1 MDKNLLLAVVLSV
14 AVYAAW
20 FGLVDKP
27 KPAPAKTEISQT
39 AKPSSGGGG
48 TAAPAPA
55 ASAAPAAA
63 KTSEAAAKELLAQA
77 DKFEFEG
84 QTWRIHPRG
93 AALVSAE
100 YQGPLGN
107 VELVHDPKPG
117 IFATFPELLFKRDVR
132 SSLPVYEAQLDGL
145 RLIKEFLP
153 GTQKELP
160 RLRLRLINPGKR
172 TLPAPAWTLHLGPGL
187 GTVPSE
193 KKENESVWRALALLP
208 AEGGGHKGK
217 LEIFS
222 KPAERT
228 APYRWVG
235 IDNRYF
241 LAAVLPPSEGLDK
254 VTAELPPH
262 VSLRLKSSEI
272 PPGGEHVHEFPFYLG
287 AKANNKLTAYGSGL
301 ERAID
306 FGFFA
311 QLGRWTVQALG
322 KLHTWTGNWGW
333 SIVLLTLIL
342 QVILFPLTYKS
353 LKAAAAMKKVQPELA
368 RLQQKWGKDPA
379 KLNAEMMELYKKSG
393 ANPLGGCLPMLLQMP
408 IFIALFNALR
418 NSWELHG
425 AAWIFW
431 ITDLSSKDPYYVLP
445 IIMGALMVLQQKMQP
460 AATADP
466 MQAKMMMW
474 MPVIFTF
481 MFLNFSSGLVLYWT
495 INSVVSSVLQVALK
509 GHFEKA
515 A

>member
-1 MDKNLLLAVVLSV
+1 MDKNLLLAVALSV
-14 AVYAAW
+14 GVYAVW
-20 FGLVDKP
+20 FGLIDKP
-27 KPAPAKTEISQT
+27 LPAAPKPEAAQSAKPAAVPEPA
-39 AKPSSGGGG
+39 
-48 TAAPAPA
+48 
-55 ASAAPAAA
+55 AAA
-63 KTSEAAAKELLAQA
+63 KTPETAAKELVAQA
-77 DKFEFEG
+77 EKFQFEG
-84 QTWRIHPRG
+84 QAWRVHPKG
-93 AALVSAE
+93 AGIVSAE

-107 VELVHDPKPG
+107 VELVHDPRPG
-117 IFATFPELLFKRDVR
+117 LFATFPDAIFKRDR
-132 SSLPVYEAQLDGL
+132 SASHPVFIADAAPGL
-145 RLIKEFLP
+145 RVIKEFVP
-153 GTQKELP
+153 GTEKELP
-160 RLRLRLINPGKR
+160 RLRVRLANSGQN
-172 TLPAPAWTLHLGPGL
+172 AAAAAAWSLHIGPGL
-187 GTVPSE
+187 ETVPSE
-193 KKENESVWRALALLP
+193 KQENADVWRALGLLP

-217 LEIFS
+217 LEVFS

-228 APYRWVG
+228 ASYRWVG

-241 LAAVLPPSEGLDK
+241 LAAVLPPGEGLEK
-254 VTAELPPH
+254 ITAELPPH
-262 VSLRLKSSEI
+262 VTLRMKAAEV
-272 PPGGEHVHEFPFYLG
+272 PAGGEQVYEFPFYLG
-287 AKANNKLTAYGSGL
+287 AKANNKLTAYDQGL

-322 KLHTWTGNWGW
+322 KLHDVTGNWGW
-333 SIVLLTLIL
+333 AIVLLTLIL

-368 RLQQKWGKDPA
+368 RLQQKWGKDPS
-379 KLNAEMMELYKKSG
+379 KLNAEMMDLYKRSG

-425 AAWIFW
+425 AAWILW

-445 IIMGALMVLQQKMQP
+445 IIMGALMVLQQKLQP
-460 AATADP
+460 VATADP
-466 MQAKMMMW
+466 LQAKMMTW

-509 GHFEKA
+509 GHFEKQQA
-515 A
+515 